1 MTEGIEAAGLVR
13 QLNDTELSPQ
23 RREIQEKGGE
33 QSFADVLSNAINDVD
48 ETMKDSNQKVRDFIA
63 GDTNNVHDVM
73 ISMQRAQLSFEMMVE
88 VRNKAI
94 EAYQEVS
101 RMQI

>member
-1 MTEGIEAAGLVR
+1 MIEGIQAGGVV
-13 QLNDTELSPQ
+13 QQANDVELSPD
-23 RREIQEKGGE
+23 RREIQTEGGD
-33 QSFADVLSNAINDVD
+33 QSFADVLSNAINGVD
-48 ETMKDSNQKVRDFIA
+48 ETMKASNEKVQQFIA
-63 GDTNNVHDVM
+63 GETDNVHDVM